1 MSAPQRPRRKCKA
14 FDEHVIAR
22 IVEADRSPAQLAGEL
37 EMSLFELSEWAT
49 QPSIIKAL
57 EALARLSDVRTQMLL
72 SQYRANAA
80 IRLIEIALAK
90 EPTEASRRACVDL
103 LRADL
108 DVFEQTCQPTGESQ
122 DAAPPSEETIL
133 AALERL
139 GEQQP

>member
-1 MSAPQRPRRKCKA
+1 MSAPRRPRRKCNA

-22 IVEADRSPAQLAGEL
+22 IVEADLSPAELAREL
-37 EMSLFELSEWAT
+37 KMSLLELSQWAT
-49 QPSIIKAL
+49 QPSIVRVL
-57 EALARLSDVRTQMLL
+57 EALARLSDVRTQMVL

-108 DVFEQTCQPTGESQ
+108 EVFEQTCQPTGESQ
-122 DAAPPSEETIL
+122 EAAPPSEETIL

-139 GEQQP
+139 GEQKP

>member
-1 MSAPQRPRRKCKA
+1 
-14 FDEHVIAR
+14 
-22 IVEADRSPAQLAGEL
+22 
-37 EMSLFELSEWAT
+37 MSLLELSEWAT
-49 QPSIIKAL
+49 QPSIVKAL

-90 EPTEASRRACVDL
+90 DPTEASRRACVDL

-122 DAAPPSEETIL
+122 EAAPPSEKTIL